1 MTKHSAPLKLPRRFI
16 PFFQLFF
23 LPFFLWAHRNF
34 DVSHTCVVCHKWKMV
49 GRQKCHL
56 WKLCRTSNPPTNCL
70 CTTYYCVGK
79 CLFRQSAKSEIC
91 VLCVSLSLLSLLL
104 LLLYLFSFSILSVVV
119 VQLAYMPHH
128 TTDQIRLYQKQHM
141 EKQTDQSHTHNTQ
154 TQGQSLSPQ

>member
-1 MTKHSAPLKLPRRFI
+1 MCCVPQMENGRSAKV
-16 PFFQLFF
+16 PFVEAV
-23 LPFFLWAHRNF
+23 P
-34 DVSHTCVVCHKWKMV
+34 DVKPP
-49 GRQKCHL
+49 
-56 WKLCRTSNPPTNCL
+56 PPTNCL

-119 VQLAYMPHH
+119 VQLAYTSHH

-141 EKQTDQSHTHNTQ
+141 EKQTDQSHTNNTQ